1 MKILV
6 SNDDGIHAN
15 GIKALVEKLSID
27 YDVYVIAP
35 NQERSAAGHSI
46 TLNSPLRVEEAG
58 SLYGSVRSW
67 AVSGTPGDCVKIGVN
82 SILSNDEKP
91 DLIISGI
98 NHGPNLGH
106 DIIYSGTVSCAVE
119 GAMMN
124 IPSIAV
130 SLNSYKPEYENFL
143 FSAEFISSLI
153 PKLSL
158 FQFPQKSILNIN
170 IPDIPQSDIAGVVVT
185 EMGGRMFTDNYEK
198 RIDPRG
204 KVYYWMAGRLSTEK
218 DNENTDIT
226 AIRQNKIS
234 ISPLTFNLTQRS
246 AVTELDKV
254 LCKDDICNWF

>member
-1 MKILV
+1 MNILL

-15 GIKALVEKLSID
+15 GIRALSEKLSTD
-27 YDVYVIAP
+27 YDVYIIAP

-46 TLNSPLRVEEAG
+46 TLNSPLRVEEVEAK
-58 SLYGSVRSW
+58 YGARRAW
-67 AVSGTPGDCVKIGVN
+67 AVSGTPGDCVKIGV
-82 SILSNDEKP
+82 SAILSDNEKP
-91 DLIISGI
+91 DLIVSGI

-106 DIIYSGTVSCAVE
+106 DIIYSGTVSCAIE

-130 SLNSYKPEYENFL
+130 SLNLFKPSLDDLN
-143 FSAEFISSLI
+143 FSAEFVSSLI
-153 PKLSL
+153 PKLDK
-158 FQFPQKSILNIN
+158 FKFPEKSILNIN
-170 IPDIPQSDIAGVVVT
+170 IPGIAKDDISGVAVT

-204 KVYYWMAGRLSTEK
+204 KVYYWMAGKLSTDK

-234 ISPLTFNLTQRS
+234 ISPLTFNLTRKD
-246 AVTELDKV
+246 TTNDLNTI
-254 LCKDDICNWF
+254 LCHDDICNWF

>member
-15 GIKALVEKLSID
+15 GIKALVEKLSIEHE
-27 YDVYVIAP
+27 VYVIAP

-46 TLNSPLRVEEAG
+46 TLNSPLRVEDVG

-82 SILSNDEKP
+82 SILSNEEKP

-246 AVTELDKV
+246 AVTELDEV

>member
-15 GIKALVEKLSID
+15 GIKALVEKLSIEHE
-27 YDVYVIAP
+27 VYVIAP

-46 TLNSPLRVEEAG
+46 TLNSPLRVEDVG

-82 SILSNDEKP
+82 SILSDEEKP

-234 ISPLTFNLTQRS
+234 ISPLTFNLTQKS

-254 LCKDDICNWF
+254 LCKDNICNWF

>member
-1 MKILV
+1 MNILL
-6 SNDDGIHAN
+6 SNDDGIYAN
-15 GIKALVEKLSID
+15 GIRALSEKLSED
-27 YDVYVIAP
+27 YDVYIIAP

-46 TLNSPLRVEEAG
+46 TLNSPLRVEETEPK
-58 SLYGSVRSW
+58 YGSIRSW

-82 SILSNDEKP
+82 AVLEENEKP
-91 DLIISGI
+91 DIIISGI

-130 SLNSYKPEYENFL
+130 SLNSYKPDFDDFL

-153 PKLSL
+153 PKLNR
-158 FQFPQKSILNIN
+158 FKFPEKSILNVN
-170 IPDIPQSDIAGVVVT
+170 IPGIPKDEITGVAVT

-198 RIDPRG
+198 RVDPRG
-204 KVYYWMAGRLSTEK
+204 KVYYWMAGKLSNEK
-218 DNENTDIT
+218 DDDNTDIT

-234 ISPLTFNLTQRS
+234 ISPLTFNLTRKDVIS
-246 AVTELDKV
+246 DLDSV
-254 LCKDDICNWF
+254 LCQDNICNW

>member
-1 MKILV
+1 MNILL
-6 SNDDGIHAN
+6 SNDDGIYAN
-15 GIKALVEKLSID
+15 GIRALSEKLSED
-27 YDVYVIAP
+27 YDVYIIAP

-46 TLNSPLRVEEAG
+46 TLNSPLRVEETEPK
-58 SLYGSVRSW
+58 YGSIRSW

-82 SILSNDEKP
+82 AVLEENEKP
-91 DLIISGI
+91 DIIISGI

-130 SLNSYKPEYENFL
+130 SLNSYKPDFDDFL

-153 PKLSL
+153 PKLNR
-158 FQFPQKSILNIN
+158 FKFPEKSILNVN
-170 IPDIPQSDIAGVVVT
+170 IPGIPKDEITGVAVT

-198 RIDPRG
+198 RVDPRG
-204 KVYYWMAGRLSTEK
+204 KVYYWMAGKLSNEK
-218 DNENTDIT
+218 DDDNTDIT

-234 ISPLTFNLTQRS
+234 ISPLTFNLTRKDAINDLNS
-246 AVTELDKV
+246 V
-254 LCKDDICNWF
+254 LCQDNICNW

>member
-1 MKILV
+1 MNILL

-15 GIKALVEKLSID
+15 GIRALSEKLSAD
-27 YDVYVIAP
+27 YDIYIIAP

-46 TLNSPLRVEEAG
+46 TLNSPLRVEEVDAQ
-58 SLYGSVRSW
+58 YGAVRAW
-67 AVSGTPGDCVKIGVN
+67 AVSGTPGDCVKIGV
-82 SILSNDEKP
+82 SAILSDNEKP
-91 DLIISGI
+91 DLIVSGI

-106 DIIYSGTVSCAVE
+106 DIIYSGTVSCAIE

-130 SLNSYKPEYENFL
+130 SLNLFKPSLDDLN
-143 FSAEFISSLI
+143 FSAEFVSSLI
-153 PKLSL
+153 PKLDK
-158 FQFPQKSILNIN
+158 FNFPEKSILNIN
-170 IPDIPQSDIAGVVVT
+170 IPGIAKDDITGVAVT

-204 KVYYWMAGRLSTEK
+204 KVYYWMAGKLFTDK

-234 ISPLTFNLTQRS
+234 ISPLTFNLTRKDI
-246 AVTELDKV
+246 TNDLNTI
-254 LCKDDICNWF
+254 LCHDDICNWF

>member
-15 GIKALVEKLSID
+15 GIKALVQKLSEEH
-27 YDVYVIAP
+27 DVYVIAP

-46 TLNSPLRVEEAG
+46 TLNSPLRVEEFAP
-58 SLYGSVRSW
+58 LYGSRRSW
-67 AVSGTPGDCVKIGVN
+67 AVSGTPGDCVKIGVS
-82 SILSNDEKP
+82 SILAEDEKP

-106 DIIYSGTVSCAVE
+106 DIIYSGTVSCAIE

-130 SLNSYKPEYENFL
+130 SLNSYKPEFDNFI
-143 FSAEFISSLI
+143 FSADFVNSLI

-158 FQFPQKSILNIN
+158 FKFPSHSILNIN
-170 IPDIPQSDIAGVVVT
+170 IPDIPKDDITGVVIT

-234 ISPLTFNLTQRS
+234 ISPLTFNLTLKN
-246 AVTELDKV
+246 AVENLNNV
-254 LCKDDICNWF
+254 LCQNDICNWF

>member
-15 GIKALVEKLSID
+15 GIKALIQKLSQEHDI
-27 YDVYVIAP
+27 YLIAP

-46 TLNSPLRVEEAG
+46 TLNSPLRVEEYTP
-58 SLYGSVRSW
+58 LYGSRRSW
-67 AVSGTPGDCVKIGVN
+67 AVSGTPGDCVKIGVS
-82 SILSNDEKP
+82 SILAENEKP

-106 DIIYSGTVSCAVE
+106 DIIYSGTVSCAIE

-130 SLNSYKPEYENFL
+130 SLNSYKPEFDNFI
-143 FSAEFISSLI
+143 FSADFVSSLI

-158 FQFPQKSILNIN
+158 FKFPSHSILNIN
-170 IPDIPQSDIAGVVVT
+170 IPDIPQDDIAGVVIT

-218 DNENTDIT
+218 NNENTDIT

-234 ISPLTFNLTQRS
+234 ISPLTFNLTLKNT
-246 AVTELDKV
+246 VEDLDKV
-254 LCKDDICNWF
+254 LCQNDICNWF

>member
-1 MKILV
+1 MNILL

-15 GIKALVEKLSID
+15 GIRALAEALSD
-27 YDVYVIAP
+27 NYNVYIIAP

-46 TLNSPLRVEEAG
+46 TLNSPLRVEEVEAKFG
-58 SLYGSVRSW
+58 VKRAW
-67 AVSGTPGDCVKIGVN
+67 AVSGTPGDCVKIGV
-82 SILSNDEKP
+82 SAILAENEKP

-106 DIIYSGTVSCAVE
+106 DIIYSGTVSCAIE

-130 SLNSYKPEYENFL
+130 SLNLFKPTIEDLN
-143 FSAEFISSLI
+143 FSAKFACSLI
-153 PKLSL
+153 PKLNK
-158 FQFPQKSILNIN
+158 FNFPKKSILNIN
-170 IPDIPQSDIAGVVVT
+170 IPGIAKEDINGVAIT

-204 KVYYWMAGRLSTEK
+204 KVYYWMAGKLSTEK
-218 DNENTDIT
+218 DNDNTDIT

-234 ISPLTFNLTQRS
+234 ISPLSFNLTKKE
-246 AVTELDKV
+246 VIKDLDKV
-254 LCKDDICNWF
+254 LCQDNICNW

>member
-15 GIKALVEKLSID
+15 GIKALVEKLSLEHH
-27 YDVYVIAP
+27 VYVIAP

-46 TLNSPLRVEEAG
+46 TLNSPLRVEEVEA
-58 SLYGSVRSW
+58 LYGSIRSW

-82 SILSNDEKP
+82 SILSQEEKP

-119 GAMMN
+119 GAMMD

-158 FQFPQKSILNIN
+158 FKFPKKSILNIN
-170 IPDIPQSDIAGVVVT
+170 IPDIPQNDIAGVVVT

-234 ISPLTFNLTQRS
+234 ISPLTFNLTQKS
-246 AVTELDKV
+246 AITELDKV
-254 LCKDDICNWF
+254 LCHDNICNWF

>member
-1 MKILV
+1 MNILL

-15 GIKALVEKLSID
+15 GIKALSEELSAY
-27 YDVYVIAP
+27 YDVYIIAP

-46 TLNSPLRVEEAG
+46 TLNSPLRAEEIH
-58 SLYGSVRSW
+58 LKYGEKRAW
-67 AVSGTPGDCVKIGVN
+67 TVSGTPGDCVKIGVN
-82 SILSNDEKP
+82 AILSENERP

-106 DIIYSGTVSCAVE
+106 DIIYSGTVSCAIE

-130 SLNSYKPEYENFL
+130 SLNSFKPSLEDLKFT
-143 FSAEFISSLI
+143 AEFVSSLI
-153 PKLSL
+153 PKLDK
-158 FQFPQKSILNIN
+158 FKFPEKSILNIN
-170 IPDIPQSDIAGVVVT
+170 IPGIPKEDITGVAVT

-198 RIDPRG
+198 RVDPRG
-204 KVYYWMAGRLSTEK
+204 KVYYWMAGKLTTEK

-234 ISPLTFNLTQRS
+234 ISPSSFNLTRKDVLS
-246 AVTELDKV
+246 DLNRV
-254 LCKDDICNWF
+254 LCHDNICEWF

>member
-15 GIKALVEKLSID
+15 GIKALVEKLSIEHE
-27 YDVYVIAP
+27 VYVIAP

-46 TLNSPLRVEEAG
+46 TLNSPLRVEDVG

-82 SILSNDEKP
+82 SILSDEEKP

>member
-1 MKILV
+1 MNILV
-6 SNDDGIHAN
+6 SNDDGIHAT
-15 GIKALVEKLSID
+15 GIKALVERLSQD
-27 YDVYVIAP
+27 YKVYIIAP

-46 TLNSPLRVEEAG
+46 TLNSPLRVEELEP
-58 SLYGSVRSW
+58 LYGSVSSW
-67 AVSGTPGDCVKIGVN
+67 AVSGTPGDCVKMGVN
-82 SILSNDEKP
+82 AILSDSQKP

-130 SLNSYKPEYENFL
+130 SLNSYKPEYDNFK
-143 FSAEFISSLI
+143 FTAEFISSLI

-158 FQFPQKSILNIN
+158 FEFPKYSILNVN
-170 IPDIPQSDIAGVVVT
+170 VPDIPQSDIAGVVVT

-234 ISPLTFNLTQRS
+234 ISPLTFNLTQRNS
-246 AVTELDKV
+246 ITDLNKV
-254 LCKDDICNWF
+254 LCHDNMCNWF

>member
-1 MKILV
+1 MNILI

-15 GIKALVEKLSID
+15 GIRALSEILSKD
-27 YDVYVIAP
+27 YNVYIIAP

-46 TLNSPLRVEEAG
+46 TLNSPLRVEEHEAK
-58 SLYGSVRSW
+58 YGSIRSW
-67 AVSGTPGDCVKIGVN
+67 SVSGTPGDCVKIGVN
-82 SILSNDEKP
+82 AILSEKEKP

-106 DIIYSGTVSCAVE
+106 DIIYSGTVSCATE

-130 SLNSYKPEYENFL
+130 SLNSFKPSLEDL
-143 FSAEFISSLI
+143 KFSAKFVKSLI
-153 PKLSL
+153 PKLGC
-158 FQFPQKSILNIN
+158 FNFPEKSILNIN
-170 IPDIPQSDIAGVVVT
+170 IPGISDSDITGVAVT

-204 KVYYWMAGRLSTEK
+204 KVYYWMAGKLTTEK

-234 ISPLTFNLTQRS
+234 ISPLTFNLTKKDILNDLNK
-246 AVTELDKV
+246 A
-254 LCKDDICNWF
+254 LCHDNICEWF

>member
-15 GIKALVEKLSID
+15 GIKALVEKLSIEHE
-27 YDVYVIAP
+27 VYVIAP

-46 TLNSPLRVEEAG
+46 TLNSPLRVEDVG

-82 SILSNDEKP
+82 SILSDEEKP

-98 NHGPNLGH
+98 NHGPNLGY

-143 FSAEFISSLI
+143 FSAEFINSLI

>member
-1 MKILV
+1 MNILI

-15 GIKALVEKLSID
+15 GIRALSEVLSQNYNI
-27 YDVYVIAP
+27 YIIAP

-46 TLNSPLRVEEAG
+46 TLNSPLRVEELE
-58 SLYGSVRSW
+58 SKYGSVRSW

-82 SILSNDEKP
+82 AILSENEKP

-130 SLNSYKPEYENFL
+130 SLNSYKPDLEDFYFA
-143 FSAEFISSLI
+143 AEFIDSRI
-153 PKLSL
+153 PKLNK
-158 FQFPQKSILNIN
+158 FKFPEKSILNVN
-170 IPDIPQSDIAGVVVT
+170 IPGIAKDDITGVAVT

-204 KVYYWMAGRLSTEK
+204 KVYYWMAGKLSSEK
-218 DNENTDIT
+218 DNDNTDIT

-234 ISPLTFNLTQRS
+234 ISPLTFNLTRKD
-246 AVTELDKV
+246 VLKDLTGV
-254 LCKDDICNWF
+254 LCHDDICEWF